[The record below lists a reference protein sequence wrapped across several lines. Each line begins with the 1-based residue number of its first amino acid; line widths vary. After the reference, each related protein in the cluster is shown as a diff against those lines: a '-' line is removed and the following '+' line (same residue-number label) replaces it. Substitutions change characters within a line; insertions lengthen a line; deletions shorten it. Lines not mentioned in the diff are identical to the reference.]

1 MKRKYHR
8 AIIGVY
14 ILIVL
19 AGVVWHAGGASAE
32 DTIKLTV
39 NSHTTSMAKMN
50 NMQPGDVTSSDYTVI
65 NEGNEPF
72 NYYVDFKFM
81 SGDKELY
88 NILQMT
94 LQKEGVI
101 LYSGVMSEAEGRVA
115 VGTLS
120 GGAQEAI
127 QMDVT
132 FPYEAGN
139 EYQAKTTSVAFI
151 FSASGEPNPSATPSA
166 TPSASATP
174 NPSAASSATPSASAT
189 PNPSAAPSA
198 TPSASATPNP
208 SAAPSATPSAS
219 ATPNPSAAPSATPSA
234 SATPN
239 PTDGPTAA
247 PTASSVPGTIVTP
260 AASSAA
266 TASPGLNEATVTDPP
281 VPLGGNNSSSGSP
294 PSASPG
300 TGNTGTGNEA
310 TSSPDPGVTL
320 GDDELPLGGPDG
332 GGKLPDT
339 AEPWY
344 NLILISLAVAIV
356 SIIILRRL
364 SSKK

>member
-1 MKRKYHR
+1 MKKKYHKV
-8 AIIGVY
+8 IIGMY

-65 NEGNEPF
+65 NEGNESF

-81 SGDKELY
+81 SGDQELY

-101 LYSGVMSEAEGRVA
+101 LYSGAMSEAEGRVA

-120 GGAQEAI
+120 GGAHEAI

-151 FSASGEPNPSATPSA
+151 FSASGEPGPSAV
-166 TPSASATP
+166 PSASP
-174 NPSAASSATPSASAT
+174 PASAT
-189 PNPSAAPSA
+189 PNPSAAPS
-198 TPSASATPNP
+198 TSPTASATPNP
-208 SAAPSATPSAS
+208 SAVPSAS
-219 ATPNPSAAPSATPSA
+219 PTA

-239 PTDGPTAA
+239 PTVEPSTSPTASVTPNPSNA
-247 PTASSVPGTIVTP
+247 PTAGPTSSSVPGTIVTP
-260 AASSAA
+260 SASSAV
-266 TASPGLNEATVTDPP
+266 TASPDLAEVTVTDPP
-281 VPLGGNNSSSGSP
+281 VPLGGNT
-294 PSASPG
+294 PSASPDTG
-300 TGNTGTGNEA
+300 STVIGNTAA
-310 TSSPDPGVTL
+310 TPSPDPGVTVTD
-320 GDDELPLGGPDG
+320 GDLPLGGPGDSE
-332 GGKLPDT
+332 KLPDT

-344 NLILISLAVAIV
+344 NLILISLSIAVLSVIV
-356 SIIILRRL
+356 LRRL
-364 SSKK
+364 NSKK

>member
-1 MKRKYHR
+1 MKKKYHK

-39 NSHTTSMAKMN
+39 NSHTTSLAKMN

-81 SGDKELY
+81 SGDQELY

-139 EYQAKTTSVAFI
+139 EYQAKTTRVAFI
-151 FSASGEPNPSATPSA
+151 FSASGEPNPSAS
-166 TPSASATP
+166 
-174 NPSAASSATPSASAT
+174 
-189 PNPSAAPSA
+189 PSA

-219 ATPNPSAAPSATPSA
+219 TTPNPSASPSATPSASATPNPSAEPSAIPSASATPNPSATPSATPSA

-260 AASSAA
+260 AASPAA

-281 VPLGGNNSSSGSP
+281 VPLGGNNSSGGSP
-294 PSASPG
+294 PSASP
-300 TGNTGTGNEA
+300 GTGNEA

-332 GGKLPDT
+332 GEKLPDT

-344 NLILISLAVAIV
+344 NLILISLAVAVV
-356 SIIILRRL
+356 SIIVLRRL

>member
-1 MKRKYHR
+1 MKKKYHK

-32 DTIKLTV
+32 NTIKLTV

-50 NMQPGDVTSSDYTVI
+50 NMQPGDVTTSDYTVI

-72 NYYVDFKFM
+72 NYYVDFKFI
-81 SGDKELY
+81 SGDEELY

-115 VGTLS
+115 VGRLA
-120 GGAQEAI
+120 GGGQESI

-139 EYQAKTTSVAFI
+139 EYQAKTTSVAFV
-151 FSASGEPNPSATPSA
+151 FSASGEAEPSAEPSA

-174 NPSAASSATPSASAT
+174 NPSADPTATPSASAT
-189 PNPSAAPSA
+189 PNPSS
-198 TPSASATPNP
+198 
-208 SAAPSATPSAS
+208 
-219 ATPNPSAAPSATPSA
+219 
-234 SATPN
+234 
-239 PTDGPTAA
+239 A
-247 PTASSVPGTIVTP
+247 PTAQPTGSSVPGTIVTP
-260 AASSAA
+260 SASPSA
-266 TASPGLNEATVTDPP
+266 TASPGPNEAIVTDPP
-281 VPLGGNNSSSGSP
+281 VPLGGNNSSGGNA

-300 TGNTGTGNEA
+300 TGSTGTGTEA
-310 TSSPDPGVTL
+310 TPSPDQEAPLT
-320 GDDELPLGGPDG
+320 DDELPLGGPDG
-332 GGKLPDT
+332 GDKLPDT

-344 NLILISLAVAIV
+344 NLVLLSLAVAVV
-356 SIIILRRL
+356 SVIILRRL

>member
-174 NPSAASSATPSASAT
+174 NPSAAPST
-189 PNPSAAPSA
+189 I
-198 TPSASATPNP
+198 
-208 SAAPSATPSAS
+208 
-219 ATPNPSAAPSATPSA
+219 PSA

-260 AASSAA
+260 AASPAA
-266 TASPGLNEATVTDPP
+266 TASPGSNEATVTDPP

-332 GGKLPDT
+332 GEKLPDT